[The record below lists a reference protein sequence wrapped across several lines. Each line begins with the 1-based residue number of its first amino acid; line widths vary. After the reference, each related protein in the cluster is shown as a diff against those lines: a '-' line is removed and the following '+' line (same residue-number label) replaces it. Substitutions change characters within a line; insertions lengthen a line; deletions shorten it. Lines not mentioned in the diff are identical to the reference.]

1 MKADGR
7 AQRKEEAKWSGG
19 GGGVHWLG
27 AQLCV
32 GAKPWLTCEP
42 NYGVER
48 QREEKQEVEGVWGGM
63 ESRSVLEGRGL
74 VMLWGRTEGRW
85 KVATCAQ
92 NALVSAAGLAHIRLK
107 TLYPIKVLL
116 PVFKAE

>member
-7 AQRKEEAKWSGG
+7 AQRKEEARGW
-19 GGGVHWLG
+19 GVRWLG

-48 QREEKQEVEGVWGGM
+48 QREEKQEVGGG
-63 ESRSVLEGRGL
+63 ESRSVLGGRGL
-74 VMLWGRTEGRW
+74 VMLWGEDRGPLEG
-85 KVATCAQ
+85 C
-92 NALVSAAGLAHIRLK
+92 N
-107 TLYPIKVLL
+107 
-116 PVFKAE
+116 VFWLTSD